1 MILIFYLREN
11 YTMTNQSDF
20 SLKRL
25 VLLALLTAINVVVS
39 RIFIIPMP
47 LTHGNINLC
56 DAIIYLVALLFGPV
70 AGGVVGGLSG
80 FLLDLLGGYGQFM
93 LFSLVVHGLE
103 GFFVGLV
110 FKYWNLRNQIVKG
123 AIAGVVGVFFM
134 VAGYFITN
142 TVLYTWAAG
151 FASLFTNSIQGA
163 VGVVLA
169 LVLLP
174 SFQNLLARY
183 S

>member
-1 MILIFYLREN
+1 MLKLREN
-11 YTMTNQSDF
+11 DF

-70 AGGVVGGLSG
+70 AGGIVGGLSG

-110 FKYWNLRNQIVKG
+110 FKYWNLRNQMVKG

-134 VAGYFITN
+134 VAGYFFTN

-151 FASLFTNSIQGA
+151 FASLLTNTIQGA

>member
-1 MILIFYLREN
+1 MVKED
-11 YTMTNQSDF
+11 DF
-20 SLKRL
+20 SLKQL

-56 DAIIYLVALLFGPV
+56 DAIIYLVALLYGPV
-70 AGGVVGGLSG
+70 AGGIVGGLSG

-110 FKYWNLRNQIVKG
+110 FRYWNLGNQIVKAAVAG
-123 AIAGVVGVFFM
+123 AIGVLLM
-134 VAGYFITN
+134 VAGYFVTN
-142 TVLYTWAAG
+142 TVLYTFAAG
-151 FASLFTNSIQGA
+151 LASLFTNTIQGV
-163 VGVVLA
+163 VGVVIA
-169 LVLLP
+169 IVLLP
-174 SFQNLLARY
+174 GLQHLMARY
-183 S
+183 G

>member
-1 MILIFYLREN
+1 MKEDN
-11 YTMTNQSDF
+11 F

-56 DAIIYLVALLFGPV
+56 DAIIYLVALLYGPV
-70 AGGVVGGLSG
+70 AGGIVGGFSG

-103 GFFVGLV
+103 GFFAGVIY
-110 FKYWNLRNQIVKG
+110 KYWNLGNNIVKG
-123 AIAGVVGVFFM
+123 AIAGLAGVFFM
-134 VAGYFITN
+134 VAGYFVAN

-151 FASLFTNSIQGA
+151 LASLFTNTIQGVA
-163 VGVVLA
+163 GVVIA
-169 LVLLP
+169 IVLLP
-174 SFQNLLARY
+174 SFQHLVARY
-183 S
+183 G

>member
-1 MILIFYLREN
+1 MVKED
-11 YTMTNQSDF
+11 DF

-25 VLLALLTAINVVVS
+25 VLLALLTAINVVIS

-110 FKYWNLRNQIVKG
+110 FRYWNLKNQVVKG
-123 AIAGVVGVFFM
+123 AVAGVIGVFLM
-134 VAGYFITN
+134 VAGYFVTN
-142 TVLYTWAAG
+142 TVLYTFAAG
-151 FASLFTNSIQGA
+151 FASLFTNTIQGV
-163 VGVVLA
+163 VGVVIA
-169 LVLLP
+169 IVLLP
-174 SFQNLLARY
+174 SLQHLMARY
-183 S
+183 G

>member
-1 MILIFYLREN
+1 MVKED
-11 YTMTNQSDF
+11 DF
-20 SLKRL
+20 SLKQL

-56 DAIIYLVALLFGPV
+56 DAIIYLVALLYGPV
-70 AGGVVGGLSG
+70 AGGIVGGLSG

-110 FKYWNLRNQIVKG
+110 FRYWNLGNQIVKAAVAG
-123 AIAGVVGVFFM
+123 AIGVLLM
-134 VAGYFITN
+134 VTGYFVTN
-142 TVLYTWAAG
+142 TVLYTFAAG
-151 FASLFTNSIQGA
+151 FASLFTNTIQGV
-163 VGVVLA
+163 VGVVIA
-169 LVLLP
+169 IVLLP
-174 SFQNLLARY
+174 SLQHLMARY
-183 S
+183 G

>member
-1 MILIFYLREN
+1 MLKLREN
-11 YTMTNQSDF
+11 DF

-70 AGGVVGGLSG
+70 AGGVVGSLSG
-80 FLLDLLGGYGQFM
+80 FLLDFLGGYGQFM

-151 FASLFTNSIQGA
+151 FASLFTNTIQGV

-169 LVLLP
+169 IVLLP
-174 SFQNLLARY
+174 SFQNLMARY

>member
-1 MILIFYLREN
+1 MVKED
-11 YTMTNQSDF
+11 DF
-20 SLKRL
+20 SLKQL

-56 DAIIYLVALLFGPV
+56 DAIIYLVALLYGPV
-70 AGGVVGGLSG
+70 AGGIVGGLSG

-110 FKYWNLRNQIVKG
+110 FRYWNLGNQIVKAAVAG
-123 AIAGVVGVFFM
+123 AIGVLLM
-134 VAGYFITN
+134 VAGYFVTN
-142 TVLYTWAAG
+142 TVLYTFAAG
-151 FASLFTNSIQGA
+151 FASLFTNTIQGV
-163 VGVVLA
+163 VGVVIA
-169 LVLLP
+169 IVLLP
-174 SFQNLLARY
+174 SLQHLMARY
-183 S
+183 G

>member
-1 MILIFYLREN
+1 MVKED
-11 YTMTNQSDF
+11 DF
-20 SLKRL
+20 SLKQL

-56 DAIIYLVALLFGPV
+56 DAIIYLVALLYGPV
-70 AGGVVGGLSG
+70 AGGIVGGLSG

-110 FKYWNLRNQIVKG
+110 FRYWNLGNQIVKG
-123 AIAGVVGVFFM
+123 VIAGVVGVFFM
-134 VAGYFITN
+134 VAGYFVTN
-142 TVLYTWAAG
+142 TVLYTFAAG
-151 FASLFTNSIQGA
+151 FASLFTNTIQG
-163 VGVVLA
+163 VVSVVIA
-169 LVLLP
+169 IVLLP
-174 SFQNLLARY
+174 SLQHLMARY
-183 S
+183 G

>member
-1 MILIFYLREN
+1 MRAN
-11 YTMTNQSDF
+11 DF

-56 DAIIYLVALLFGPV
+56 DAIIYIVALLFGPM
-70 AGGVVGGLSG
+70 AGGIVGGLSG

-110 FKYWNLRNQIVKG
+110 FKYWNLKNQLVKG
-123 AIAGVVGVFFM
+123 AIAGAIGVFFM
-134 VAGYFITN
+134 VGGYFITN

-151 FASLFTNSIQGA
+151 LVSLFTNTIQGV
-163 VGVVLA
+163 VGVVIA
-169 LVLLP
+169 IVLLP
-174 SFQNLLARY
+174 SFQNLMARY
-183 S
+183 NLSLIHI

>member
-1 MILIFYLREN
+1 MRGILKLREN
-11 YTMTNQSDF
+11 DF

-25 VLLALLTAINVVVS
+25 VLLALLTAINVVIS

-110 FKYWNLRNQIVKG
+110 FRYWNLKNQVVKG
-123 AIAGVVGVFFM
+123 AVAGVIGVFLM
-134 VAGYFITN
+134 VAGYFVTN

-151 FASLFTNSIQGA
+151 FASLFTNTIQGA

-174 SFQNLLARY
+174 SFQSLMARY

>member
-1 MILIFYLREN
+1 MVKED
-11 YTMTNQSDF
+11 DF

-25 VLLALLTAINVVVS
+25 VLLALLTAINVVIS

-56 DAIIYLVALLFGPV
+56 DAIIYLVALLYGPA
-70 AGGVVGGLSG
+70 AGGIVGGLSG

-103 GFFVGLV
+103 GFFAGVIY
-110 FKYWNLRNQIVKG
+110 KYWNLGNNIVKG
-123 AIAGVVGVFFM
+123 AIAGLAGVFFM
-134 VAGYFITN
+134 VAGYFVTN

-151 FASLFTNSIQGA
+151 FASLFTNTIQGVA
-163 VGVVLA
+163 GVIIA
-169 LVLLP
+169 IVLLP
-174 SFQNLLARY
+174 SFQTLVTRFG
-183 S
+183 

>member
-1 MILIFYLREN
+1 MRAN
-11 YTMTNQSDF
+11 DF

-56 DAIIYLVALLFGPV
+56 DAIIYIVALLFGPM
-70 AGGVVGGLSG
+70 AGGIVGGLSG
-80 FLLDLLGGYGQFM
+80 FLLDLLGGYGQFI
-93 LFSLVVHGLE
+93 LFSLIVHGLE

-110 FKYWNLRNQIVKG
+110 FKYWNLRNQMVKA

-151 FASLFTNSIQGA
+151 FASLFTNTIQGA

-174 SFQNLLARY
+174 SFQNLMARY